1 MPAFPKKWLW
11 VLLALAFVVPLLQPL
26 FPDVVSDYRLFLV
39 STMIIAA
46 IAVLGLNLLT
56 GFNGQISLGHGAFY
70 AVGAYTAAV
79 LMDHLN
85 MPYWATLPCAAIV
98 CFIVGYLFG
107 LPALK
112 LEGHYLAL
120 ATFALALAVPQI
132 LKYKWLEGLTGGV
145 QGIVLSKP
153 EVPFGLPLNED
164 QWLYYY
170 CLVVM
175 VALYWAAANIL
186 NSRSGRAMMAI
197 RDQYMA
203 ADTMGIDT
211 ALYKTVTF
219 GISAA
224 YTGIAG
230 ALSASAIAFVAPD
243 SFNFFLSIKFLIGLV
258 VGGIGS
264 LAGSVVGG
272 IFYVLVDNS
281 AQALSTFVKN
291 DLGLQFDLSA
301 YTVFG
306 ILLIVLMY
314 LMPMGIVGGVY
325 LAVRR
330 LRGRAQL
337 GGIFSACRPCNCRGR
352 GLQHNRSAEGRLLS
366 AFVFAEFQKKLTAP
380 FSTGRSSLNT
390 SRRAFVGGA
399 SALAL
404 LSGSRAAF
412 AQKKYDDGAT
422 DTEIKIG
429 HYRPLQRAGVRLRR
443 DRQGHRSLLE
453 ERQRRRRHQRP
464 QDQLHHARRRLQPAQ
479 DRRDGPPA
487 RRAGQGALP
496 VQHAG
501 HAVQH
506 GDPQVHEPEEGAA
519 ALRRDRRL
527 EVGQAQG
534 VPVDHGLPAR
544 LPHRSRHL
552 RQAHPGQRQGRQD
565 RRADAERRLRQ
576 GLLRRLQGR
585 PRQGRRQA
593 SSSTSPT
600 R

>member
-1 MPAFPKKWLW
+1 MPAFPKTWLW
-11 VLLALAFVVPLLQPL
+11 VLLALAFVVPLLNPL

-98 CFIVGYLFG
+98 SFIVGYLFG

-243 SFNFFLSIKFLIGLV
+243 SFNIFLSIKFLIGLV

-264 LAGSVVGG
+264 LAGSIVGG

-281 AQALSTFVKN
+281 AQALSTFIKN

-306 ILLIVLMY
+306 ILLILLMY
-314 LMPMGIVGGVY
+314 TMPMGIVGGVY

-330 LRGRAQL
+330 LRG
-337 GGIFSACRPCNCRGR
+337 
-352 GLQHNRSAEGRLLS
+352 
-366 AFVFAEFQKKLTAP
+366 
-380 FSTGRSSLNT
+380 
-390 SRRAFVGGA
+390 
-399 SALAL
+399 
-404 LSGSRAAF
+404 
-412 AQKKYDDGAT
+412 
-422 DTEIKIG
+422 
-429 HYRPLQRAGVRLRR
+429 
-443 DRQGHRSLLE
+443 
-453 ERQRRRRHQRP
+453 
-464 QDQLHHARRRLQPAQ
+464 ARN
-479 DRRDGPPA
+479 
-487 RRAGQGALP
+487 
-496 VQHAG
+496 
-501 HAVQH
+501 
-506 GDPQVHEPEEGAA
+506 
-519 ALRRDRRL
+519 
-527 EVGQAQG
+527 
-534 VPVDHGLPAR
+534 
-544 LPHRSRHL
+544 
-552 RQAHPGQRQGRQD
+552 
-565 RRADAERRLRQ
+565 
-576 GLLRRLQGR
+576 
-585 PRQGRRQA
+585 
-593 SSSTSPT
+593 
-600 R
+600 

>member
-11 VLLALAFVVPLLQPL
+11 VLLAAAFLVPLLHPL
-26 FPDVVSDYRLFLV
+26 LPDVVSDYRLFLV

-85 MPYWATLPCAAIV
+85 MPYWATLPLAAIV
-98 CFIVGYLFG
+98 CFIIGYLFG

-153 EVPFGLPLNED
+153 EVPFGLPLTED

-175 VALYWAAANIL
+175 VLLYWAAANIL

-281 AQALSTFVKN
+281 AQALSTFAKN

-325 LAVRR
+325 YLV
-330 LRGRAQL
+330 
-337 GGIFSACRPCNCRGR
+337 
-352 GLQHNRSAEGRLLS
+352 
-366 AFVFAEFQKKLTAP
+366 
-380 FSTGRSSLNT
+380 
-390 SRRAFVGGA
+390 
-399 SALAL
+399 
-404 LSGSRAAF
+404 
-412 AQKKYDDGAT
+412 
-422 DTEIKIG
+422 
-429 HYRPLQRAGVRLRR
+429 
-443 DRQGHRSLLE
+443 RSLHSM
-453 ERQRRRRHQRP
+453 RKP
-464 QDQLHHARRRLQPAQ
+464 QAKEQ
-479 DRRDGPPA
+479 
-487 RRAGQGALP
+487 
-496 VQHAG
+496 
-501 HAVQH
+501 
-506 GDPQVHEPEEGAA
+506 A
-519 ALRRDRRL
+519 ALK
-527 EVGQAQG
+527 
-534 VPVDHGLPAR
+534 
-544 LPHRSRHL
+544 
-552 RQAHPGQRQGRQD
+552 QRV
-565 RRADAERRLRQ
+565 
-576 GLLRRLQGR
+576 
-585 PRQGRRQA
+585 
-593 SSSTSPT
+593 SS
-600 R
+600 

>member
-1 MPAFPKKWLW
+1 MPGTSKKAWLW
-11 VLLALAFVVPLLQPL
+11 VLLAAAFLVPLLRDV
-26 FPDVVSDYRLFLV
+26 FPDQVSDYRLFLV
-39 STMIIAA
+39 STMMIAA

-70 AVGAYTAAV
+70 AVGAYVAAI
-79 LMDHLN
+79 LMDQLGW
-85 MPYWATLPCAAIV
+85 PYWMTLPAAAIV

-145 QGIVLSKP
+145 QGIVLTKP
-153 EVPFGLPLNED
+153 EAPFGLPLSED

-170 CLVVM
+170 ILVVM
-175 VALYWAAANIL
+175 VALYWAASNIL

-281 AQALSTFVKN
+281 AQALSTFIKN

-306 ILLIVLMY
+306 VLLILLMY
-314 LMPMGIVGGVY
+314 LMPMGIVGGVAY
-325 LAVRR
+325 LMHSLRR
-330 LRGRAQL
+330 NLRGSPAKGQ
-337 GGIFSACRPCNCRGR
+337 
-352 GLQHNRSAEGRLLS
+352 Q
-366 AFVFAEFQKKLTAP
+366 
-380 FSTGRSSLNT
+380 
-390 SRRAFVGGA
+390 
-399 SALAL
+399 
-404 LSGSRAAF
+404 AA
-412 AQKKYDDGAT
+412 AK
-422 DTEIKIG
+422 
-429 HYRPLQRAGVRLRR
+429 QRA
-443 DRQGHRSLLE
+443 
-453 ERQRRRRHQRP
+453 
-464 QDQLHHARRRLQPAQ
+464 
-479 DRRDGPPA
+479 
-487 RRAGQGALP
+487 
-496 VQHAG
+496 
-501 HAVQH
+501 
-506 GDPQVHEPEEGAA
+506 
-519 ALRRDRRL
+519 
-527 EVGQAQG
+527 
-534 VPVDHGLPAR
+534 
-544 LPHRSRHL
+544 
-552 RQAHPGQRQGRQD
+552 
-565 RRADAERRLRQ
+565 
-576 GLLRRLQGR
+576 
-585 PRQGRRQA
+585 
-593 SSSTSPT
+593 
-600 R
+600 

>member
-1 MPAFPKKWLW
+1 MPAFPKKLLW
-11 VLLALAFVVPLLQPL
+11 VLLALAFLVPLLHPL

-85 MPYWATLPCAAIV
+85 MPYWATLPCAAVV

-107 LPALK
+107 LPALR

-145 QGIVLSKP
+145 QGIVLNKP
-153 EVPFGLPLNED
+153 EVPFGLPLSED

-175 VALYWAAANIL
+175 VVLYWAAANML

-243 SFNFFLSIKFLIGLV
+243 SFNIFLSIKFLIGLV
-258 VGGIGS
+258 VGGVGS

-272 IFYVLVDNS
+272 VFYVLVDNS
-281 AQALSTFVKN
+281 AQALSLFVKN
-291 DLGLQFDLSA
+291 ALGLPFDLSA

-325 LAVRR
+325 LLMRR
-330 LRGRAQL
+330 LR
-337 GGIFSACRPCNCRGR
+337 
-352 GLQHNRSAEGRLLS
+352 
-366 AFVFAEFQKKLTAP
+366 
-380 FSTGRSSLNT
+380 
-390 SRRAFVGGA
+390 
-399 SALAL
+399 
-404 LSGSRAAF
+404 
-412 AQKKYDDGAT
+412 
-422 DTEIKIG
+422 
-429 HYRPLQRAGVRLRR
+429 
-443 DRQGHRSLLE
+443 
-453 ERQRRRRHQRP
+453 
-464 QDQLHHARRRLQPAQ
+464 
-479 DRRDGPPA
+479 
-487 RRAGQGALP
+487 
-496 VQHAG
+496 
-501 HAVQH
+501 
-506 GDPQVHEPEEGAA
+506 
-519 ALRRDRRL
+519 ALR
-527 EVGQAQG
+527 G
-534 VPVDHGLPAR
+534 
-544 LPHRSRHL
+544 
-552 RQAHPGQRQGRQD
+552 
-565 RRADAERRLRQ
+565 
-576 GLLRRLQGR
+576 
-585 PRQGRRQA
+585 
-593 SSSTSPT
+593 
-600 R
+600 

>member
-11 VLLALAFVVPLLQPL
+11 VLLAAAFLVPLLHPL
-26 FPDVVSDYRLFLV
+26 LPDVVSDYRLFLV

-85 MPYWATLPCAAIV
+85 MPYWLTLPCAAIV

-153 EVPFGLPLNED
+153 EVPFGLPLTED

-175 VALYWAAANIL
+175 VLLYWAAANIL

-281 AQALSTFVKN
+281 AQALSTFAKN

-325 LAVRR
+325 YLV
-330 LRGRAQL
+330 
-337 GGIFSACRPCNCRGR
+337 
-352 GLQHNRSAEGRLLS
+352 
-366 AFVFAEFQKKLTAP
+366 
-380 FSTGRSSLNT
+380 
-390 SRRAFVGGA
+390 
-399 SALAL
+399 
-404 LSGSRAAF
+404 
-412 AQKKYDDGAT
+412 
-422 DTEIKIG
+422 
-429 HYRPLQRAGVRLRR
+429 
-443 DRQGHRSLLE
+443 RSLYSM
-453 ERQRRRRHQRP
+453 RKP
-464 QDQLHHARRRLQPAQ
+464 QAKEQ
-479 DRRDGPPA
+479 
-487 RRAGQGALP
+487 
-496 VQHAG
+496 
-501 HAVQH
+501 
-506 GDPQVHEPEEGAA
+506 A
-519 ALRRDRRL
+519 ALK
-527 EVGQAQG
+527 
-534 VPVDHGLPAR
+534 
-544 LPHRSRHL
+544 
-552 RQAHPGQRQGRQD
+552 QRV
-565 RRADAERRLRQ
+565 
-576 GLLRRLQGR
+576 
-585 PRQGRRQA
+585 
-593 SSSTSPT
+593 SS
-600 R
+600 

>member
-1 MPAFPKKWLW
+1 MPAFPKKLLW
-11 VLLALAFVVPLLQPL
+11 VLLALAFLVPLLHPL
-26 FPDVVSDYRLFLV
+26 LPDVISNYRLFLV

-79 LMDHLN
+79 LMDHLAV
-85 MPYWATLPCAAIV
+85 PYWATVPAAAIV
-98 CFIVGYLFG
+98 CFMVGYLFG

-145 QGIVLSKP
+145 QGIVLDKP
-153 EVPFGLPLNED
+153 AVPFGLPLSED

-170 CLVVM
+170 CLIVM
-175 VALYWAAANIL
+175 VVLYWAAANML
-186 NSRSGRAMMAI
+186 DSRSGRAMMAI

-281 AQALSTFVKN
+281 AQALTMFVKN

-325 LAVRR
+325 LALRR
-330 LRGRAQL
+330 LRG
-337 GGIFSACRPCNCRGR
+337 G
-352 GLQHNRSAEGRLLS
+352 
-366 AFVFAEFQKKLTAP
+366 
-380 FSTGRSSLNT
+380 
-390 SRRAFVGGA
+390 
-399 SALAL
+399 
-404 LSGSRAAF
+404 
-412 AQKKYDDGAT
+412 
-422 DTEIKIG
+422 
-429 HYRPLQRAGVRLRR
+429 
-443 DRQGHRSLLE
+443 
-453 ERQRRRRHQRP
+453 
-464 QDQLHHARRRLQPAQ
+464 
-479 DRRDGPPA
+479 
-487 RRAGQGALP
+487 
-496 VQHAG
+496 
-501 HAVQH
+501 
-506 GDPQVHEPEEGAA
+506 
-519 ALRRDRRL
+519 
-527 EVGQAQG
+527 
-534 VPVDHGLPAR
+534 
-544 LPHRSRHL
+544 
-552 RQAHPGQRQGRQD
+552 
-565 RRADAERRLRQ
+565 
-576 GLLRRLQGR
+576 
-585 PRQGRRQA
+585 
-593 SSSTSPT
+593 
-600 R
+600 

>member
-1 MPAFPKKWLW
+1 MPSFPKKWLVILI
-11 VLLALAFVVPLLQPL
+11 VLAVVVPLFQPVL
-26 FPDVVSDYRLFLV
+26 PDIVSDYRLFLV

-70 AVGAYTAAV
+70 AVGAYTAAI
-79 LMDHLN
+79 LMDQAG
-85 MPYWATLPCAAIV
+85 MPYYATLPCAAVI

-153 EVPFGLPLNED
+153 EVPFGLPLTED

-170 CLVVM
+170 CLAVM
-175 VALYWAAANIL
+175 LVLFWAAHNIL
-186 NSRSGRAMMAI
+186 RSRSGRAMMAI
-197 RDQYMA
+197 RDYAIA

-243 SFNFFLSIKFLIGLV
+243 SFNIFLSIKFLIGLV

-281 AQALSTFVKN
+281 AQALSTFIKN

-325 LAVRR
+325 LLIRR
-330 LRGRAQL
+330 ISTVGRSTA
-337 GGIFSACRPCNCRGR
+337 AAPVEA
-352 GLQHNRSAEGRLLS
+352 LQRSA
-366 AFVFAEFQKKLTAP
+366 T
-380 FSTGRSSLNT
+380 
-390 SRRAFVGGA
+390 
-399 SALAL
+399 
-404 LSGSRAAF
+404 
-412 AQKKYDDGAT
+412 
-422 DTEIKIG
+422 
-429 HYRPLQRAGVRLRR
+429 
-443 DRQGHRSLLE
+443 
-453 ERQRRRRHQRP
+453 
-464 QDQLHHARRRLQPAQ
+464 QPA
-479 DRRDGPPA
+479 
-487 RRAGQGALP
+487 
-496 VQHAG
+496 
-501 HAVQH
+501 
-506 GDPQVHEPEEGAA
+506 E
-519 ALRRDRRL
+519 
-527 EVGQAQG
+527 
-534 VPVDHGLPAR
+534 
-544 LPHRSRHL
+544 
-552 RQAHPGQRQGRQD
+552 
-565 RRADAERRLRQ
+565 
-576 GLLRRLQGR
+576 
-585 PRQGRRQA
+585 A
-593 SSSTSPT
+593 SKSH
-600 R
+600 

>member
-1 MPAFPKKWLW
+1 MSGTSRKAWLW
-11 VLLALAFVVPLLQPL
+11 VLLAAAFLIPLLRDV
-26 FPDVVSDYRLFLV
+26 FPDQVSDYRLFLV
-39 STMIIAA
+39 STMMIAA

-70 AVGAYTAAV
+70 AVGAYVAAI
-79 LMDHLN
+79 LMDQLGW
-85 MPYWATLPCAAIV
+85 PYWMTLPAAAIV

-132 LKYKWLEGLTGGV
+132 LKYRWLEGLTGGV
-145 QGIVLSKP
+145 QGIVLTKP
-153 EVPFGLPLNED
+153 EAPFGLPLSED

-170 CLVVM
+170 ILVVM

-281 AQALSTFVKN
+281 AQALSTFIKN

-306 ILLIVLMY
+306 ILLILLMY
-314 LMPMGIVGGVY
+314 LMPMGIVGGVAY
-325 LAVRR
+325 VMQSLRR
-330 LRGRAQL
+330 NMRGTPAKDRQ
-337 GGIFSACRPCNCRGR
+337 
-352 GLQHNRSAEGRLLS
+352 
-366 AFVFAEFQKKLTAP
+366 
-380 FSTGRSSLNT
+380 
-390 SRRAFVGGA
+390 
-399 SALAL
+399 
-404 LSGSRAAF
+404 AA
-412 AQKKYDDGAT
+412 AK
-422 DTEIKIG
+422 
-429 HYRPLQRAGVRLRR
+429 QRA
-443 DRQGHRSLLE
+443 
-453 ERQRRRRHQRP
+453 
-464 QDQLHHARRRLQPAQ
+464 
-479 DRRDGPPA
+479 
-487 RRAGQGALP
+487 
-496 VQHAG
+496 
-501 HAVQH
+501 
-506 GDPQVHEPEEGAA
+506 
-519 ALRRDRRL
+519 
-527 EVGQAQG
+527 
-534 VPVDHGLPAR
+534 
-544 LPHRSRHL
+544 
-552 RQAHPGQRQGRQD
+552 
-565 RRADAERRLRQ
+565 
-576 GLLRRLQGR
+576 
-585 PRQGRRQA
+585 
-593 SSSTSPT
+593 
-600 R
+600 

>member
-1 MPAFPKKWLW
+1 MPAFPKKLLW
-11 VLLALAFVVPLLQPL
+11 VLLVLAFLVPLLHPL

-85 MPYWATLPCAAIV
+85 MPYWATLPCAAVV

-107 LPALK
+107 LPALR

-153 EVPFGLPLNED
+153 EVPFGLPLSED

-170 CLVVM
+170 CLIVM
-175 VALYWAAANIL
+175 VALYWAAANML
-186 NSRSGRAMMAI
+186 DSRSGRAMMAI

-243 SFNFFLSIKFLIGLV
+243 SFNIFLSIKFLIGLV
-258 VGGIGS
+258 VGGVGS

-281 AQALSTFVKN
+281 AQALSMFVKN

-330 LRGRAQL
+330 LR
-337 GGIFSACRPCNCRGR
+337 
-352 GLQHNRSAEGRLLS
+352 
-366 AFVFAEFQKKLTAP
+366 
-380 FSTGRSSLNT
+380 
-390 SRRAFVGGA
+390 
-399 SALAL
+399 
-404 LSGSRAAF
+404 
-412 AQKKYDDGAT
+412 
-422 DTEIKIG
+422 
-429 HYRPLQRAGVRLRR
+429 
-443 DRQGHRSLLE
+443 
-453 ERQRRRRHQRP
+453 
-464 QDQLHHARRRLQPAQ
+464 
-479 DRRDGPPA
+479 
-487 RRAGQGALP
+487 
-496 VQHAG
+496 
-501 HAVQH
+501 
-506 GDPQVHEPEEGAA
+506 
-519 ALRRDRRL
+519 ALR
-527 EVGQAQG
+527 G
-534 VPVDHGLPAR
+534 
-544 LPHRSRHL
+544 
-552 RQAHPGQRQGRQD
+552 
-565 RRADAERRLRQ
+565 
-576 GLLRRLQGR
+576 
-585 PRQGRRQA
+585 
-593 SSSTSPT
+593 
-600 R
+600 

>member
-1 MPAFPKKWLW
+1 MPAFPKKWLF
-11 VLLALAFVVPLLQPL
+11 VLLALAFLVPLLQPL
-26 FPDVVSDYRLFLV
+26 LPDVVSNYRLFLV

-56 GFNGQISLGHGAFY
+56 GFNGQISLGHSAFY
-70 AVGAYTAAV
+70 AVGAYTAAI
-79 LMDHLN
+79 LMDKLD
-85 MPYWATLPCAAIV
+85 MPYYATLPIAAV
-98 CFIVGYLFG
+98 MCFIVGYLFG

-120 ATFALALAVPQI
+120 ATFALALSVPQI
-132 LKYKWLEGLTGGV
+132 LKYKWLEDLTGGV

-175 VALYWAAANIL
+175 VLLYWAAANIL

-224 YTGIAG
+224 YTGVAG

-258 VGGIGS
+258 VGGVGS

-281 AQALSTFVKN
+281 AQALSTFIKN

-306 ILLIVLMY
+306 VILIVLMY

-325 LAVRR
+325 YLVR
-330 LRGRAQL
+330 
-337 GGIFSACRPCNCRGR
+337 SM
-352 GLQHNRSAEGRLLS
+352 RS
-366 AFVFAEFQKKLTAP
+366 P
-380 FSTGRSSLNT
+380 
-390 SRRAFVGGA
+390 GA
-399 SALAL
+399 KAREQAL
-404 LSGSRAAF
+404 
-412 AQKKYDDGAT
+412 K
-422 DTEIKIG
+422 
-429 HYRPLQRAGVRLRR
+429 QRASG
-443 DRQGHRSLLE
+443 
-453 ERQRRRRHQRP
+453 
-464 QDQLHHARRRLQPAQ
+464 
-479 DRRDGPPA
+479 
-487 RRAGQGALP
+487 
-496 VQHAG
+496 
-501 HAVQH
+501 
-506 GDPQVHEPEEGAA
+506 
-519 ALRRDRRL
+519 
-527 EVGQAQG
+527 
-534 VPVDHGLPAR
+534 
-544 LPHRSRHL
+544 
-552 RQAHPGQRQGRQD
+552 
-565 RRADAERRLRQ
+565 
-576 GLLRRLQGR
+576 
-585 PRQGRRQA
+585 
-593 SSSTSPT
+593 
-600 R
+600 

>member
-1 MPAFPKKWLW
+1 MKVPMKWIWGLI
-11 VLLALAFVVPLLQPL
+11 ALAFVIPL
-26 FPDVVSDYRLFLV
+26 FRPVLPDVVSDYRLFLV
-39 STMIIAA
+39 TTMMIAA

-79 LMDHLN
+79 LMDQAN
-85 MPYWATLPCAAIV
+85 MPYWATLPCAAVV

-132 LKYKWLEGLTGGV
+132 LKYKWLEPLTGGV

-153 EVPFGLPLNED
+153 EVPFGLPLSED

-170 CLVVM
+170 CLIIM
-175 VALYWAAANIL
+175 IALFWGASNL
-186 NSRSGRAMMAI
+186 LDSRSGRAMMAI

-243 SFNFFLSIKFLIGLV
+243 SFNIFLSIKFLIGLV

-281 AQALSTFVKN
+281 AQALSTFIKN

-306 ILLIVLMY
+306 ILLILLMY
-314 LMPMGIVGGVY
+314 TMPMGIVGGVY
-325 LAVRR
+325 LAMRR
-330 LRGRAQL
+330 LRGL
-337 GGIFSACRPCNCRGR
+337 RG
-352 GLQHNRSAEGRLLS
+352 
-366 AFVFAEFQKKLTAP
+366 
-380 FSTGRSSLNT
+380 
-390 SRRAFVGGA
+390 
-399 SALAL
+399 
-404 LSGSRAAF
+404 
-412 AQKKYDDGAT
+412 
-422 DTEIKIG
+422 
-429 HYRPLQRAGVRLRR
+429 
-443 DRQGHRSLLE
+443 
-453 ERQRRRRHQRP
+453 
-464 QDQLHHARRRLQPAQ
+464 
-479 DRRDGPPA
+479 
-487 RRAGQGALP
+487 
-496 VQHAG
+496 
-501 HAVQH
+501 
-506 GDPQVHEPEEGAA
+506 
-519 ALRRDRRL
+519 
-527 EVGQAQG
+527 
-534 VPVDHGLPAR
+534 
-544 LPHRSRHL
+544 
-552 RQAHPGQRQGRQD
+552 
-565 RRADAERRLRQ
+565 
-576 GLLRRLQGR
+576 
-585 PRQGRRQA
+585 
-593 SSSTSPT
+593 
-600 R
+600 

>member
-1 MPAFPKKWLW
+1 MPSFPKKWL
-11 VLLALAFVVPLLQPL
+11 VILIGLAVIVPLFQPVL
-26 FPDVVSDYRLFLV
+26 PDIVSDYRLFLV

-70 AVGAYTAAV
+70 AVGAYTAAI
-79 LMDHLN
+79 LMDHAG
-85 MPYWATLPCAAIV
+85 MPYYATLPCAAVV

-153 EVPFGLPLNED
+153 EVPFGLPLTED

-170 CLVVM
+170 CLAVM
-175 VALYWAAANIL
+175 LVLFWAAHNIL
-186 NSRSGRAMMAI
+186 RSRSGRAMMAI
-197 RDQYMA
+197 RDYHIA

-243 SFNFFLSIKFLIGLV
+243 SFNIFLSIKFLIGLV

-281 AQALSTFVKN
+281 AQALSTFIKN

-306 ILLIVLMY
+306 ILLILLMY

-325 LAVRR
+325 LLIRKISTV
-330 LRGRAQL
+330 GRSTAAAPAGEPQ
-337 GGIFSACRPCNCRGR
+337 
-352 GLQHNRSAEGRLLS
+352 RSA
-366 AFVFAEFQKKLTAP
+366 T
-380 FSTGRSSLNT
+380 
-390 SRRAFVGGA
+390 
-399 SALAL
+399 
-404 LSGSRAAF
+404 
-412 AQKKYDDGAT
+412 
-422 DTEIKIG
+422 
-429 HYRPLQRAGVRLRR
+429 
-443 DRQGHRSLLE
+443 
-453 ERQRRRRHQRP
+453 
-464 QDQLHHARRRLQPAQ
+464 QPA
-479 DRRDGPPA
+479 
-487 RRAGQGALP
+487 
-496 VQHAG
+496 
-501 HAVQH
+501 
-506 GDPQVHEPEEGAA
+506 E
-519 ALRRDRRL
+519 
-527 EVGQAQG
+527 
-534 VPVDHGLPAR
+534 
-544 LPHRSRHL
+544 
-552 RQAHPGQRQGRQD
+552 
-565 RRADAERRLRQ
+565 
-576 GLLRRLQGR
+576 
-585 PRQGRRQA
+585 A
-593 SSSTSPT
+593 SKSH
-600 R
+600 

>member
-1 MPAFPKKWLW
+1 MPAFPKTWLW
-11 VLLALAFVVPLLQPL
+11 VLLAVAFLVPLLNPL
-26 FPDVVSDYRLFLV
+26 LPDVVSDYRLFLV

-85 MPYWATLPCAAIV
+85 MPYWATLPSAAIV

-153 EVPFGLPLNED
+153 EVPFGLPLSED

-175 VALYWAAANIL
+175 VLLYWAAANIL

-281 AQALSTFVKN
+281 AQALSTFIKN

-306 ILLIVLMY
+306 VLLILLMY
-314 LMPMGIVGGVY
+314 TMPMGIVGGVY
-325 LAVRR
+325 IALRR
-330 LRGRAQL
+330 LRGA
-337 GGIFSACRPCNCRGR
+337 
-352 GLQHNRSAEGRLLS
+352 RS
-366 AFVFAEFQKKLTAP
+366 
-380 FSTGRSSLNT
+380 
-390 SRRAFVGGA
+390 
-399 SALAL
+399 
-404 LSGSRAAF
+404 
-412 AQKKYDDGAT
+412 
-422 DTEIKIG
+422 
-429 HYRPLQRAGVRLRR
+429 
-443 DRQGHRSLLE
+443 
-453 ERQRRRRHQRP
+453 
-464 QDQLHHARRRLQPAQ
+464 
-479 DRRDGPPA
+479 
-487 RRAGQGALP
+487 
-496 VQHAG
+496 
-501 HAVQH
+501 
-506 GDPQVHEPEEGAA
+506 
-519 ALRRDRRL
+519 
-527 EVGQAQG
+527 
-534 VPVDHGLPAR
+534 
-544 LPHRSRHL
+544 
-552 RQAHPGQRQGRQD
+552 
-565 RRADAERRLRQ
+565 
-576 GLLRRLQGR
+576 
-585 PRQGRRQA
+585 
-593 SSSTSPT
+593 
-600 R
+600 

>member
-1 MPAFPKKWLW
+1 MPAFPKTWLW
-11 VLLALAFVVPLLQPL
+11 VLLALAFVVPLLNPL

-85 MPYWATLPCAAIV
+85 MPYWATLPCAAV
-98 CFIVGYLFG
+98 VSFMVGYLFG

-243 SFNFFLSIKFLIGLV
+243 SFNIFLSIKFLIGLV

-281 AQALSTFVKN
+281 AQALSTFIKN

-306 ILLIVLMY
+306 ILLILLMY
-314 LMPMGIVGGVY
+314 TMPMGIVGGVY
-325 LAVRR
+325 LAMRR
-330 LRGRAQL
+330 LRGL
-337 GGIFSACRPCNCRGR
+337 RG
-352 GLQHNRSAEGRLLS
+352 
-366 AFVFAEFQKKLTAP
+366 
-380 FSTGRSSLNT
+380 
-390 SRRAFVGGA
+390 
-399 SALAL
+399 
-404 LSGSRAAF
+404 
-412 AQKKYDDGAT
+412 
-422 DTEIKIG
+422 
-429 HYRPLQRAGVRLRR
+429 
-443 DRQGHRSLLE
+443 
-453 ERQRRRRHQRP
+453 
-464 QDQLHHARRRLQPAQ
+464 
-479 DRRDGPPA
+479 
-487 RRAGQGALP
+487 
-496 VQHAG
+496 
-501 HAVQH
+501 
-506 GDPQVHEPEEGAA
+506 
-519 ALRRDRRL
+519 
-527 EVGQAQG
+527 
-534 VPVDHGLPAR
+534 
-544 LPHRSRHL
+544 
-552 RQAHPGQRQGRQD
+552 
-565 RRADAERRLRQ
+565 
-576 GLLRRLQGR
+576 
-585 PRQGRRQA
+585 
-593 SSSTSPT
+593 
-600 R
+600 

>member
-11 VLLALAFVVPLLQPL
+11 VLLALAFVVPLLNPL

-98 CFIVGYLFG
+98 SFIVGYLFG

-243 SFNFFLSIKFLIGLV
+243 SFGIFLSIKFLIGLV

-281 AQALSTFVKN
+281 AQALSTFIKN

-306 ILLIVLMY
+306 VLLILLMY
-314 LMPMGIVGGVY
+314 TMPMGIVGGVY
-325 LAVRR
+325 IAMRR
-330 LRGRAQL
+330 LRGA
-337 GGIFSACRPCNCRGR
+337 
-352 GLQHNRSAEGRLLS
+352 RS
-366 AFVFAEFQKKLTAP
+366 
-380 FSTGRSSLNT
+380 
-390 SRRAFVGGA
+390 
-399 SALAL
+399 
-404 LSGSRAAF
+404 
-412 AQKKYDDGAT
+412 
-422 DTEIKIG
+422 
-429 HYRPLQRAGVRLRR
+429 
-443 DRQGHRSLLE
+443 
-453 ERQRRRRHQRP
+453 
-464 QDQLHHARRRLQPAQ
+464 
-479 DRRDGPPA
+479 
-487 RRAGQGALP
+487 
-496 VQHAG
+496 
-501 HAVQH
+501 
-506 GDPQVHEPEEGAA
+506 
-519 ALRRDRRL
+519 
-527 EVGQAQG
+527 
-534 VPVDHGLPAR
+534 
-544 LPHRSRHL
+544 
-552 RQAHPGQRQGRQD
+552 
-565 RRADAERRLRQ
+565 
-576 GLLRRLQGR
+576 
-585 PRQGRRQA
+585 
-593 SSSTSPT
+593 
-600 R
+600 

>member
-11 VLLALAFVVPLLQPL
+11 ILLALAFLVPLLQPL
-26 FPDVVSDYRLFLV
+26 LPDVVSNYRLFLV

-56 GFNGQISLGHGAFY
+56 GFNGQISLGHSAFY
-70 AVGAYTAAV
+70 AVGAYTAAI
-79 LMDHLN
+79 LMDKLD
-85 MPYWATLPCAAIV
+85 MPYYATLPIAAV
-98 CFIVGYLFG
+98 MCFIVGYLFG

-120 ATFALALAVPQI
+120 ATFALALSVPQI
-132 LKYKWLEGLTGGV
+132 LKYKWLEDLTGGV

-153 EVPFGLPLNED
+153 DVPFGLPLNED

-175 VALYWAAANIL
+175 VLLYWAAANIL

-258 VGGIGS
+258 VGGVGS

-306 ILLIVLMY
+306 IILIVLMY

-325 LAVRR
+325 YLVR
-330 LRGRAQL
+330 
-337 GGIFSACRPCNCRGR
+337 SM
-352 GLQHNRSAEGRLLS
+352 RS
-366 AFVFAEFQKKLTAP
+366 P
-380 FSTGRSSLNT
+380 
-390 SRRAFVGGA
+390 GA
-399 SALAL
+399 KAREQAAL
-404 LSGSRAAF
+404 
-412 AQKKYDDGAT
+412 K
-422 DTEIKIG
+422 
-429 HYRPLQRAGVRLRR
+429 QRA
-443 DRQGHRSLLE
+443 
-453 ERQRRRRHQRP
+453 
-464 QDQLHHARRRLQPAQ
+464 
-479 DRRDGPPA
+479 
-487 RRAGQGALP
+487 
-496 VQHAG
+496 
-501 HAVQH
+501 
-506 GDPQVHEPEEGAA
+506 
-519 ALRRDRRL
+519 
-527 EVGQAQG
+527 
-534 VPVDHGLPAR
+534 
-544 LPHRSRHL
+544 
-552 RQAHPGQRQGRQD
+552 
-565 RRADAERRLRQ
+565 
-576 GLLRRLQGR
+576 
-585 PRQGRRQA
+585 
-593 SSSTSPT
+593 SS
-600 R
+600 